1 MFNFQMQQQQQ
12 LVAQQRL
19 AGGPAAFGAT
29 QPTAA
34 AQAPSK
40 KGSGGKT
47 VKPKRSHQAK
57 EAASP
62 LAGPAAQ
69 SLGPAPPPPPKRA
82 SSAKQ
87 QFIKARR
94 TEAKK
99 ERPDLKGAD
108 MTRWL
113 GEEWDRLADADRAV
127 WEEQARVDKEQ
138 YQQQKAVWQ
147 QQKDEFE
154 RSMPPL
160 KSETSGA
167 AAAAGAPAAGAA
179 SHRPTVPVQSAGVEP
194 SVPPVPLPPPE
205 LQDTLGQQA
214 PGAPSASSATGGEG
228 LLFQHYQQQQEQRQ
242 QEVGGTGAA
251 PMLARPQ
258 QTLSQPAPQ
267 PPPPMGMSDAPHLF
281 PSAAPAPSKEEFDAP
296 RPLDHI
302 KFGGKEGNNG
312 KERVGEDEKSAAGS
326 EPHQHTRIV

>member
-1 MFNFQMQQQQQ
+1 MHNFMMLQQPQ
-12 LVAQQRL
+12 LMAQQRL
-19 AGGPAAFGAT
+19 AGGPAAFGAA

-40 KGSGGKT
+40 KGSGGKA

-69 SLGPAPPPPPKRA
+69 PQGPAVPPAPKRA

-94 TEAKK
+94 AEAKK

-113 GEEWDRLADADRAV
+113 AEEWDRLADADRV
-127 WEEQARVDKEQ
+127 MWEEQARVDKEQ

-167 AAAAGAPAAGAA
+167 AAAAAAAGAA
-179 SHRPTVPVQSAGVEP
+179 AHRPTVPVQSAGVE
-194 SVPPVPLPPPE
+194 SSMPPVPLPSPE
-205 LQDTLGQQA
+205 LQDTLSQHA
-214 PGAPSASSATGGEG
+214 PGAPSAGSATGGEG

-242 QEVGGTGAA
+242 QEVGGTGVA
-251 PMLARPQ
+251 PMLTRPL

-267 PPPPMGMSDAPHLF
+267 PPPPMGMGDAPHLF
-281 PSAAPAPSKEEFDAP
+281 PSTVPAPSKEEFDAP
-296 RPLDHI
+296 RPLGHI

-312 KERVGEDEKSAAGS
+312 KERVGEDEKSAASS